1 MLKQVID
8 QWYKNKGNLEI
19 YFRETPQK
27 DYSSYTHIVK
37 KIIELVLNDSS
48 DESMKIDPEEISVID
63 DGYYQGTQIFFF
75 HKITFQ
81 PEVDDYYWT
90 NNFYE
95 SCSGCDTLLGISQYE
110 TGLPTNEQV
119 SEYMNLSLNLIQKIK
134 KLYDE

>member
-1 MLKQVID
+1 MIKQVID
-8 QWYKNKGNLEI
+8 QWCKNKGNLEI
-19 YFRETPQK
+19 YFRETPQR

-75 HKITFQ
+75 HRMTYK
-81 PEVDDYYWT
+81 PEVEDYYWT
-90 NNFYE
+90 NNYYG
-95 SCSGCDTLLGISQYE
+95 SCSGCDALLGISQYE
-110 TGLPTNEQV
+110 YGLPNSDQV
-119 SEYMNLSLNLIQKIK
+119 SQYMNLSLNLIQKIK